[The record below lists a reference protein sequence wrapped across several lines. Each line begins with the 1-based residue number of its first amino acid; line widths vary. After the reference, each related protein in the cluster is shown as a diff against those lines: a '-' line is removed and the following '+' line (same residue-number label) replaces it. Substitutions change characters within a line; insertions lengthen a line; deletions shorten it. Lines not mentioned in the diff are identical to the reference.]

1 MASHSSSLA
10 WRIPQREEPGGLQ
23 SMGSQESDLTE
34 ATEHTHARNQF
45 PSRKEM
51 DVVSELV
58 DILFEINSVCH
69 INEGLV
75 IIIKAEVLGCREGYL
90 LINC

>member
-1 MASHSSSLA
+1 MASHSSSLP

-34 ATEHTHARNQF
+34 ATERTHARNQF

-75 IIIKAEVLGCREGYL
+75 IIIKAKVLGCRESYW